1 MFFPKMRPADIA
13 GQSLK
18 LAATFLGVAMVTV
31 DGAVF
36 SGPLFRDGAKVFVL
50 HAEQEGDGNAILRVL
65 DIGDRA
71 GSEVLDQKANIDY
84 LMARIKDDAGAL
96 ETLRSQNTDLREIL
110 KRQENDNA
118 QLLELVKTA
127 NDNCDGYVAKL
138 ELMKAALNAANAR
151 SVDLN
156 ARAVDLNNSLT
167 AINAERVELANSL
180 AIAEGTIQ
188 RYTDIVGPLD
198 PPARGINDEIAEQLK
213 LMEAEEPPAPPPVV
227 AGDITVSNAAPGS
240 EDALESIL
248 REGSVQDYAFRR
260 LMFLTRGEKSL

>member
-1 MFFPKMRPADIA
+1 MFFPKMRPAEIA

-18 LAATFLGVAMVTV
+18 LAATFLGVAMVAV

-96 ETLRSQNTDLREIL
+96 DSLRSQNNDLREIP

-127 NDNCDGYVAKL
+127 NDNCDAYVAKL
-138 ELMKAALNAANAR
+138 DLMKAALDAA
-151 SVDLN
+151 N
-156 ARAVDLNNSLT
+156 ARAVDLNNSLS

-248 REGSVQDYAFRR
+248 REGSIQDYAFRR